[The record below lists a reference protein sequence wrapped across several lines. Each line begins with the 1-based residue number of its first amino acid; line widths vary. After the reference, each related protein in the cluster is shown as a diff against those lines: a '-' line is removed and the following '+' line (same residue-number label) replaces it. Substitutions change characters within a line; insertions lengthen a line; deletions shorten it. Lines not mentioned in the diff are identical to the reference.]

1 MQVLYKSTR
10 GKEETVTASMAI
22 LKGLSE
28 AVSYTH
34 LDVYK
39 RQNPH
44 SPNII
49 FT

>member
-28 AVSYTH
+28 DGGLFVPTTAVSYTH
-34 LDVYK
+34 LTLPK
-39 RQNPH
+39 
-44 SPNII
+44 IA
-49 FT
+49 

>member
-28 AVSYTH
+28 DGRLICADRDSEAGC
-34 LDVYK
+34 
-39 RQNPH
+39 
-44 SPNII
+44 PNG
-49 FT
+49 